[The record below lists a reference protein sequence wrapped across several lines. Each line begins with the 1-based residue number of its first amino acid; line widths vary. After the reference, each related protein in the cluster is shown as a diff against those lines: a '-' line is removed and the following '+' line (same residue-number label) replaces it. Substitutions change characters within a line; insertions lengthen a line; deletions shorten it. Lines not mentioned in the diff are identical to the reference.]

1 MKKVTDITLVL
12 ATLICLISSGYTE
25 ESENINNTTQSATT
39 IPPKVWS
46 RGLKTQGII
55 INDSYNNFLS
65 TFVNA
70 TLLNTCVHG

>member
-12 ATLICLISSGYTE
+12 ATLICLICSGYTE
-25 ESENINNTTQSATT
+25 ESENTTPSATT

-70 TLLNTCVHG
+70 TLVNPCVHG